1 MTGSQISCTRTTW
14 RAWQSVASGQILN
27 LTELEALGMT
37 PRNSV
42 FQKFQVTI
50 TGFGDVFS
58 QGLRGLAPV
67 NWLELPTHQ
76 QPAGGGLGLS
86 VGTENC
92 IILSGKGNSLSTMT
106 SSDESINVSSVRAG
120 TVCVLCLVDTMGR
133 HAAWRIWG
141 VVSVICTNKSPFC
154 SLPFKTDF
162 IC

>member
-1 MTGSQISCTRTTW
+1 M
-14 RAWQSVASGQILN
+14 ASGQILN

-50 TGFGDVFS
+50 TGFGDVFP

-76 QPAGGGLGLS
+76 QPAGGDLGLS

-120 TVCVLCLVDTMGR
+120 TVCVLCLVDTIGR
-133 HAAWRIWG
+133 HAVWHIWG